1 MSGSSLKGN
10 QRAYWALMP
19 CFWAEKET
27 CWTKQSNF
35 NTGMAKSE
43 DKKAFWMKIEKLE
56 EDDLWIGD
64 AEVTSMQNN
73 VLLNMK
79 FPELYKPTFAWNKQT
94 ENINASHLSAIRYS
108 LIAFQTAR
116 LGSGRILL
124 KETVIPQHA
133 PTWRIMSQAGLMLE
147 LSNFYTA
154 RRMLAKEVIHLKK

>member
-10 QRAYWALMP
+10 QRAHWALML
-19 CFWAEKET
+19 CFWAEQET

-35 NTGMAKSE
+35 DIGMAKSKN
-43 DKKAFWMKIEKLE
+43 KKAFRMKREKLE
-56 EDDLWIGD
+56 EDDLWITD

-94 ENINASHLSAIRYS
+94 ANINASHLSAIRYS

-133 PTWRIMSQAGLMLE
+133 PTWRIMSQARLMLE